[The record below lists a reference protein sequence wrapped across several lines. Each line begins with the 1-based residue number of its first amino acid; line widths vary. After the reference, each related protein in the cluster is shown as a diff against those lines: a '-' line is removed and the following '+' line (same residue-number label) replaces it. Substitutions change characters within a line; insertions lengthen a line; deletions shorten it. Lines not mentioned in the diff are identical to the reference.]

1 MSPLSGRETTR
12 VRLGGACAPLTA
24 PRVGMPAY
32 SSGRRAHRAPLLKAF
47 AAVNRAT
54 LRRFEGDGGLLP
66 TLRTGRLGFAS
77 LESVSL
83 TCTISAP
90 RLAPLAPLGLVLE
103 ALVGEKH
110 LFAGG
115 EDELSTT
122 FSALENPILV
132 LHRLLRDPTLV
143 GGQAPSFGQA
153 ALRQVS
159 LANPAGQ
166 PSRGCFRKPKGP
178 FVETSHA

>member
-1 MSPLSGRETTR
+1 
-12 VRLGGACAPLTA
+12 
-24 PRVGMPAY
+24 MPAF
-32 SSGRRAHRAPLLKAF
+32 SSGRGAHRSPLLKAF

-54 LRRFEGDGGLLP
+54 LRRFEGDRGLLP

-83 TCTISAP
+83 TCTIRAL

-115 EDELSTT
+115 EDELGTT
-122 FSALENPILV
+122 FSALQNPILV

-143 GGQAPSFGQA
+143 GGS
-153 ALRQVS
+153 S
-159 LANPAGQ
+159 TLARLQPDRAKFFAWRTPPAGRCEAASEN
-166 PSRGCFRKPKGP
+166 PRARLLN
-178 FVETSHA
+178 